1 MNWREIIFRQCNID
15 MDPEQPLLN
24 PKTEEEWFSLFS
36 KRPTYVYLGSFMMVE
51 NTRVTVT
58 QRKN

>member
-1 MNWREIIFRQCNID
+1 

-36 KRPTYVYLGSFMMVE
+36 KRPTYVKLGSFMIVE

-58 QRKN
+58 KRKN